1 VAHTSEIDFL
11 HNKQSVGKKNRLL
24 LLSKFGD
31 SRVMN
36 RVQGFEEN
44 LKAAKEINF
53 RLEG

>member
-1 VAHTSEIDFL
+1 
-11 HNKQSVGKKNRLL
+11 LL

-44 LKAAKEINF
+44 LNAAK
-53 RLEG
+53 